1 MNAPLS
7 FDSLRAQTGEL
18 LRGDGRSLLA
28 PCFVAWAF
36 STVADVVL
44 RLADRLPAG
53 PDGGASFLAAF
64 VTIGVNL
71 ANALVHYG
79 LFLCALRLVLGLE
92 VNAGTL
98 LLAFRDSFRG
108 ILAMIG
114 IAIVTFAFWMLLVV
128 PGVAAY
134 VMLYPTLFL
143 LAGNR
148 NLGIFEA
155 YGKSMAL
162 TQGSRWSLF
171 RLLLLYQG
179 PSLALTL
186 AVVAV
191 SVNWNGGQSAPVAA
205 FAEAVLSLVLSLT
218 LLPRQMIAT
227 ALYFRAATAAANI
240 PAAEAPVWEEPREL
254 E

>member
-18 LRGDGRSLLA
+18 LRDGGRRMLA
-28 PCFVAWAF
+28 PCFVMWAF
-36 STVADVVL
+36 STVAELVL
-44 RLADRLPAG
+44 RLVDRLPAG

-71 ANALVHYG
+71 ASALVHYG

-92 VNAGTL
+92 VNPGTL

-114 IAIVTFAFWMLLVV
+114 IAIVTFAFWMFLVA

-134 VMLYPTLFL
+134 VMLFPTLFL

-148 NLGIFEA
+148 SLGVFEA
-155 YGKSMAL
+155 YGISMAL
-162 TQGSRWSLF
+162 TRGSRWSLF
-171 RLLLLYQG
+171 RLILLYQG
-179 PSLALTL
+179 PSFALTL
-186 AVVAV
+186 AVVAF
-191 SVNWNGGQSAPVAA
+191 SVNWYGGEPAPIAA
-205 FAEAVLSLVLSLT
+205 FAEAALSLVLALT
-218 LLPRQMIAT
+218 LMPRLMIST
-227 ALYFRAATAAANI
+227 ALYFREASAAAGM
-240 PAAEAPVWEEPREL
+240 PLAEAPVWEEPRGQE
-254 E
+254 

>member
-1 MNAPLS
+1 MNTPLS
-7 FDSLRAQTGEL
+7 FDSLRSQTAEM
-18 LRGDGRSLLA
+18 LRGEGRRMLA
-28 PCFVAWAF
+28 PCFAVWAF
-36 STVADVVL
+36 STVAELVL

-53 PDGGASFLAAF
+53 PDGHASFLAAF
-64 VTIGVNL
+64 VMIGVNL

-79 LFLCALRLVLGLE
+79 LFLCALRLVLGLD
-92 VNAGTL
+92 VDARTL

-114 IAIVTFAFWMLLVV
+114 IAILSFAFWMLLVV

-134 VMLYPTLFL
+134 VMLYPSLFL

-148 NLGIFEA
+148 DLGIFEA

-162 TQGSRWSLF
+162 TQGNRWSLF
-171 RLLLLYQG
+171 RLILLYQG

-186 AVVAV
+186 AVVVV
-191 SVNWNGGQSAPVAA
+191 SIYWNGGEPSPLASLAGAA
-205 FAEAVLSLVLSLT
+205 LSLVLSLT
-218 LLPRQMIAT
+218 LLPRQMIST
-227 ALYFRAATAAANI
+227 ALHFRAAAAAINL
-240 PAAEAPVWEEPREL
+240 PAAPAPVWEEPREL

>member
-28 PCFVAWAF
+28 PCFVVWAF

-44 RLADRLPAG
+44 RLAERLPPG

-64 VTIGVNL
+64 LTIGVNL
-71 ANALVHYG
+71 AYALVLYG
-79 LFLCALRLVLGLE
+79 LFLSALRLVLGLD

-98 LLAFRDSFRG
+98 LLALRDSFRG

-114 IAIVTFAFWMLLVV
+114 IALLSIAFWMLLVA

-171 RLLLLYQG
+171 RLILIYQG
-179 PSLALTL
+179 PSFALML
-186 AVVAV
+186 AVVV
-191 SVNWNGGQSAPVAA
+191 FSIYWNGGELAPVAA

-227 ALYFRAATAAANI
+227 ALYFRAATAAANV
-240 PAAEAPVWEEPREL
+240 PVAEAPVWEEPREL